1 MIKINIGEQIKFKC
15 VPVTERFYSE
25 DSSYGVFVFHTKDD
39 IPKYD
44 DVPENTFDSDLYAKN
59 TKMSV
64 LAGNMQQLYLGV
76 EYEVTATLEYN
87 AKYKSYQYKPK
98 IVTATKPKSE
108 QQQKCFLKSIVSEKQ
123 AETILEHYP
132 NIVQDIVEGNDNVDV
147 SILKGIGDKTYAKIK
162 EKVLDNYV
170 ISDILVL
177 LQPLGVTFSKIK
189 KLISNEPNP
198 TLLKEKLI
206 SNPYIM
212 LEIKGFGFKTVDQLA
227 LKLNPE
233 IKVSSKR
240 TYAFINYY
248 FTDMGNNQGHTWTTV
263 DSLECAIRDNINECM
278 ETFHKIIDSEK
289 EIEKVLHFECD
300 KVGLLRYYE
309 NERNIF
315 GILTSL
321 QSYKSLKISEKDIN
335 DGILQSEKDQGFPLT
350 EEQRQLVIKSMN
362 YNVVIVTGSAGTGKT
377 SVSRAI
383 LNVYKKAN
391 YSISCCALSAMAA
404 QRIIEATGFQASTI
418 HRLLGYNSTGFIYNY
433 ENPLDCDV
441 LFVDECSMINAYI
454 FYAVVC
460 AVKEGKK
467 IILCGDNKQLP
478 PIGYGNVFN
487 DLLHKSEE
495 FTVLRLTKVLRQAE
509 DSGILMDAN
518 KIRKGIYPI
527 GQPELKIINGKL
539 KDMIYMFRDT
549 REGMTRIAINTYMKS
564 IQEDGINNV
573 AIIVPRRK
581 NCENSTDEINKKIV
595 DLVCNKMEKSVKF
608 GNKTFYVGSKVTQ
621 MDNNYDKNVFN
632 GEIGY
637 ITKIEEVTDENE
649 KNVYI
654 TVKYTMNN
662 ETKYVVYQRK
672 ELDQIDFAYALTVHK
687 TQGQSIKT
695 VIIII
700 DMTHY
705 TLLDTCL
712 LYTAI
717 TRAKKR
723 CLLLAEPKAFK
734 MCMENNKSKTR
745 NTWLSI
751 M

>member
-1 MIKINIGEQIKFKC
+1 MIKINIGDVVKFKC

-108 QQQKCFLKSIVSEKQ
+108 QQQKCFLKSVVSEKQ
-123 AETILEHYP
+123 AETLLEHYP
-132 NIVQDIVEGNDNVDV
+132 NIVQDIVAGNDNVDV

-198 TLLKEKLI
+198 SLLKEKLI
-206 SNPYIM
+206 NNPYIM

-240 TYAFINYY
+240 TYAFINY
-248 FTDMGNNQGHTWTTV
+248 FFSDMGNNQGHTWTTV
-263 DSLECAIRDNINECM
+263 DNLECAIRDNINECM
-278 ETFHKIIDSEK
+278 ETFHKIIDSER
-289 EIEKVLHFECD
+289 EIEKVLHFEGD

-309 NERNIF
+309 NEKSIF
-315 GILTSL
+315 DILNSL
-321 QSYKSLKISEKDIN
+321 QSYKSLKVSKKDID

-350 EEQRQLVIKSMN
+350 EEQRELVTKSMN
-362 YNVVIVTGSAGTGKT
+362 HNVVIVTGSAGTGKT

-454 FYAVVC
+454 FYSVVC

-467 IILCGDNKQLP
+467 IVLCGDNKQLP

-564 IQEDGINNV
+564 IQEDGMDNV

-595 DLVCNKMEKSVKF
+595 DLVCNKMEKSVRF

-654 TVKYTMNN
+654 TVKYSMNN

-723 CLLLAEPKAFK
+723 CLLLSEPKAFK

>member
-44 DVPENTFDSDLYAKN
+44 DVPENTFDSDLYVKN

-132 NIVQDIVEGNDNVDV
+132 NIVQDIVAGNDNVDV

-289 EIEKVLHFECD
+289 EIEKVLHFEGD

-315 GILTSL
+315 GILKSL
-321 QSYKSLKISEKDIN
+321 QSYKSLKISEKDISN
-335 DGILQSEKDQGFPLT
+335 GILQSEKDQGFPLT

-467 IILCGDNKQLP
+467 IVLCGDNKQLP

-564 IQEDGINNV
+564 IQEDGMDNV

-637 ITKIEEVTDENE
+637 ITKIKEVTDENE

-734 MCMENNKSKTR
+734 ICMENNKSKTR

>member
-289 EIEKVLHFECD
+289 EIEKVLHFEGD

-315 GILTSL
+315 GILKSL

-467 IILCGDNKQLP
+467 IVLCGDNKQLP

>member
-1 MIKINIGEQIKFKC
+1 MIKINIGDVVKFKC

-44 DVPENTFDSDLYAKN
+44 DVPENTFNSDLYAKN

-108 QQQKCFLKSIVSEKQ
+108 QQQKCFLKSVVSEKQ
-123 AETILEHYP
+123 AETLLEHYP
-132 NIVQDIVEGNDNVDV
+132 NIVQDIVAGNDNIDV

-198 TLLKEKLI
+198 SLLKEKLI
-206 SNPYIM
+206 NNPYIM

-240 TYAFINYY
+240 TYAFINY
-248 FTDMGNNQGHTWTTV
+248 FFSDMGNNQGHTWTTV
-263 DSLECAIRDNINECM
+263 DNLECAIRDNINECM
-278 ETFHKIIDSEK
+278 ETFHKIIDSER
-289 EIEKVLHFECD
+289 EIEKVLHFEGD

-309 NERNIF
+309 NEKNIF
-315 GILTSL
+315 NILNSL
-321 QSYKSLKISEKDIN
+321 QSYKSLKVSKKDID

-350 EEQRQLVIKSMN
+350 EEQKELVIKSMN
-362 YNVVIVTGSAGTGKT
+362 HNVVVITGSAGTGKT

-441 LFVDECSMINAYI
+441 LFVDE
-454 FYAVVC
+454 
-460 AVKEGKK
+460 
-467 IILCGDNKQLP
+467 
-478 PIGYGNVFN
+478 
-487 DLLHKSEE
+487 
-495 FTVLRLTKVLRQAE
+495 
-509 DSGILMDAN
+509 
-518 KIRKGIYPI
+518 
-527 GQPELKIINGKL
+527 
-539 KDMIYMFRDT
+539 
-549 REGMTRIAINTYMKS
+549 
-564 IQEDGINNV
+564 
-573 AIIVPRRK
+573 
-581 NCENSTDEINKKIV
+581 
-595 DLVCNKMEKSVKF
+595 
-608 GNKTFYVGSKVTQ
+608 
-621 MDNNYDKNVFN
+621 
-632 GEIGY
+632 
-637 ITKIEEVTDENE
+637 
-649 KNVYI
+649 
-654 TVKYTMNN
+654 
-662 ETKYVVYQRK
+662 
-672 ELDQIDFAYALTVHK
+672 
-687 TQGQSIKT
+687 
-695 VIIII
+695 
-700 DMTHY
+700 
-705 TLLDTCL
+705 
-712 LYTAI
+712 
-717 TRAKKR
+717 
-723 CLLLAEPKAFK
+723 
-734 MCMENNKSKTR
+734 
-745 NTWLSI
+745 
-751 M
+751 

>member
-1 MIKINIGEQIKFKC
+1 MIKINIGEQVKFKC

-25 DSSYGVFVFHTKDD
+25 DSSYGVFVFHTKDN

-44 DVPENTFDSDLYAKN
+44 DVPENTFDSELYAKN
-59 TKMSV
+59 NKMSV

-108 QQQKCFLKSIVSEKQ
+108 QQQKCFLKSVVSEKQ
-123 AETILEHYP
+123 AETLLEHYP
-132 NIVQDIVEGNDNVDV
+132 NIVQDIVAGNDNVDV

-198 TLLKEKLI
+198 SLLKEKLI
-206 SNPYIM
+206 NNPYIM

-240 TYAFINYY
+240 TYAFINY
-248 FTDMGNNQGHTWTTV
+248 FFSDMGNNQGHTWTTV
-263 DSLECAIRDNINECM
+263 DNLECAIRDNINECM
-278 ETFHKIIDSEK
+278 ETFHKIIDSER
-289 EIEKVLHFECD
+289 EIEKVLHFEGD

-309 NERNIF
+309 NEKNIF
-315 GILTSL
+315 NILNSL
-321 QSYKSLKISEKDIN
+321 QSYKSLKVSKKDID

-350 EEQRQLVIKSMN
+350 EEQRELVTKSMN
-362 YNVVIVTGSAGTGKT
+362 HNVVIVTGSAGTGKT

-418 HRLLGYNSTGFIYNY
+418 HRLLGYNSTGFMYNY

-454 FYAVVC
+454 FYSVVC

-467 IILCGDNKQLP
+467 IVLCGDNKQLP

-564 IQEDGINNV
+564 IQEDGMDNV

-595 DLVCNKMEKSVKF
+595 DLVCNKMEKSVRF

-654 TVKYTMNN
+654 TVKYSMNN

-723 CLLLAEPKAFK
+723 CLLLSEPKAFK

>member
-1 MIKINIGEQIKFKC
+1 MIKINIGDVVKFKC

-108 QQQKCFLKSIVSEKQ
+108 QQQKCFLKSVVSEKQ
-123 AETILEHYP
+123 AETLLEHYP
-132 NIVQDIVEGNDNVDV
+132 NIVQDIVAGNDNVDV

-198 TLLKEKLI
+198 SLLKEKLI
-206 SNPYIM
+206 NNPYIM

-240 TYAFINYY
+240 TYAFINY
-248 FTDMGNNQGHTWTTV
+248 FFSDMGNNQGHTWTTV
-263 DSLECAIRDNINECM
+263 DNLECAIRDNINECM
-278 ETFHKIIDSEK
+278 ETFHKIIDSER
-289 EIEKVLHFECD
+289 EIEKVLHFEGD

-309 NERNIF
+309 NEKNIF
-315 GILTSL
+315 NILNSL
-321 QSYKSLKISEKDIN
+321 QSYKSLKISKKDID

-350 EEQRQLVIKSMN
+350 EEQKELVIKSMN
-362 YNVVIVTGSAGTGKT
+362 HNVVIVTGSAGTGKT

-418 HRLLGYNSTGFIYNY
+418 HRLLGYNSAGFIYNY

-460 AVKEGKK
+460 AVKEGRK
-467 IILCGDNKQLP
+467 IVLCGDNKQLP

-564 IQEDGINNV
+564 IQEDGMDNV

-595 DLVCNKMEKSVKF
+595 DLVCDKMEKSVRF

-654 TVKYTMNN
+654 TVKYSMNN

-723 CLLLAEPKAFK
+723 CLLLSEPKAFK